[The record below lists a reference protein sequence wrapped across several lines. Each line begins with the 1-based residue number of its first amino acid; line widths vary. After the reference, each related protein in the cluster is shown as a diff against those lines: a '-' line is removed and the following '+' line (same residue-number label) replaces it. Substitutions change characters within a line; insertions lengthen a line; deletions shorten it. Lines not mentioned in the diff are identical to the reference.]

1 MTVIPYA
8 RQRKRSRE
16 SILRGGLVLMGKV
29 HSNTN
34 LEMDLVLSVS
44 QETSVELCGANF
56 GLLCGIEVRG
66 SRKKRDRSTVVFRG

>member
-1 MTVIPYA
+1 
-8 RQRKRSRE
+8 
-16 SILRGGLVLMGKV
+16 MGKV

-44 QETSVELCGANF
+44 RETSVELCGANF

-66 SRKKRDRSTVVFRG
+66 SRRKRDRSAVVFRG